1 MPTDQMMP
9 MAESSLMRPRPPAH
23 SMPSAEST
31 AKIIAPAIG
40 LAPIQ
45 KAMPSPPNEAWVMP
59 PARNTMRR
67 QTT

>member
-9 MAESSLMRPRPPAH
+9 MAESSRMRPRLPAH